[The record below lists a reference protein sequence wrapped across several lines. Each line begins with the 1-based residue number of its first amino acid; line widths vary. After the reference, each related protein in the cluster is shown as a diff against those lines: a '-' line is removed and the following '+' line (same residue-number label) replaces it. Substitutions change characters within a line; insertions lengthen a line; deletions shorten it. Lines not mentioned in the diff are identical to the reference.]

1 MGVSETAK
9 PLVRAQLLAAVNK
22 PHGVSRRY
30 SSKSMKGICSPV
42 DCFMNEPPGR
52 GLVDGEKYF
61 LPSTI
66 HWLTGGRVKIQ
77 FSTIMRSGHVDN
89 SHQNSVSE
97 LRLSFEFLG

>member
-42 DCFMNEPPGR
+42 VCYINEPPGR
-52 GLVDGEKYF
+52 GWLTVRIFPYRH
-61 LPSTI
+61 PSTGS
-66 HWLTGGRVKIQ
+66 L
-77 FSTIMRSGHVDN
+77 
-89 SHQNSVSE
+89 E
-97 LRLSFEFLG
+97 AE

>member
-52 GLVDGEKYF
+52 GWFYVCKNLKPQTNTSTQEGE
-61 LPSTI
+61 
-66 HWLTGGRVKIQ
+66 
-77 FSTIMRSGHVDN
+77 
-89 SHQNSVSE
+89 
-97 LRLSFEFLG
+97 

>member
-52 GLVDGEKYF
+52 G
-61 LPSTI
+61 
-66 HWLTGGRVKIQ
+66 WLTGRRISYRQ
-77 FSTIMRSGHVDN
+77 PSTGSL
-89 SHQNSVSE
+89 E
-97 LRLSFEFLG
+97 AE

>member
-52 GLVDGEKYF
+52 GWVWVVCNL
-61 LPSTI
+61 
-66 HWLTGGRVKIQ
+66 
-77 FSTIMRSGHVDN
+77 
-89 SHQNSVSE
+89 
-97 LRLSFEFLG
+97 

>member
-42 DCFMNEPPGR
+42 DLFREGPPGR
-52 GLVDGEKYF
+52 GVVGGENF
-61 LPSTI
+61 SPPPPI

-89 SHQNSVSE
+89 GHQNSVSE